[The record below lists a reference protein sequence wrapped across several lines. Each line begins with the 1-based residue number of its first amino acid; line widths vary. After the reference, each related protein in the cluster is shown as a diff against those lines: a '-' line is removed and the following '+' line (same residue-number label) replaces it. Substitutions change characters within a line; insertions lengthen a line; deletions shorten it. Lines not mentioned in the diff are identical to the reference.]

1 MCDAIRNIDAV
12 TALTTAL
19 RKGLYQITIC
29 RSARETAASRQSHPT
44 FPPGWAFPSAPG
56 YLLTAASVL
65 PHSVN
70 ISIGQRK
77 QVNTIVFQWV
87 PAHI

>member
-1 MCDAIRNIDAV
+1 MHDAIRNIDAV
-12 TALTTAL
+12 TALMTAL
-19 RKGLYQITIC
+19 RKGLNQITIC
-29 RSARETAASRQSHPT
+29 RSVRETAAFKQSHLT

-70 ISIGQRK
+70 MSTGKRK
-77 QVNTIVFQWV
+77 YVNTIVFQCMLE
-87 PAHI
+87 